1 MAVAAGSEGD
11 VAEAVIEMRLRGAD
25 PRSQRSRQL
34 LKAAAIHLLRKGSD
48 PQPSVSTLVR
58 TAQVSRSTFYAHY
71 DSVDEL
77 LDDALGEVLRFAVP
91 LTDGPLGFVPG
102 LFAQVE
108 QQPELAAAMLSA
120 DRNTD
125 LAPRLRHQIAR
136 SMASGGYEN
145 SGLAGEVMADGLLAA
160 LRWWLDVCPERPA
173 REMAT
178 EFIRLWSPALAA
190 CCGGLWGHA
199 LD

>member
-1 MAVAAGSEGD
+1 M
-11 VAEAVIEMRLRGAD
+11 AEAVIEMRVRGAD

-34 LKAAAIHLLRKGSD
+34 LKAAAVHLLRKGSD

-77 LDDALGEVLRFAVP
+77 LDDALGEMPLFVVP
-91 LTDGPLGFVPG
+91 ATDGPHGFVSG

-108 QQPELAAAMLSA
+108 QHPELATAMLSPG
-120 DRNTD
+120 RNTD

-136 SMASGGYEN
+136 SLASGGCEN
-145 SGLAGEVMADGLLAA
+145 CGLAGEVMAGGLVAA

-173 REMAT
+173 REMAA

-190 CCGGLWGHA
+190 HCGGFGGHA

>member
-1 MAVAAGSEGD
+1 M
-11 VAEAVIEMRLRGAD
+11 AEAVIEMRMRGAD

-34 LKAAAIHLLRKGSD
+34 LRAAAVRLLRRGSD

-71 DSVDEL
+71 DSVDDL
-77 LDDALGEVLRFAVP
+77 LDDALGELSLFVVP
-91 LTDGPLGFVPG
+91 AARGPLGFVRG
-102 LFAQVE
+102 LFEQVE
-108 QQPELAAAMLSA
+108 QHRELASAMLSPE
-120 DRNTD
+120 RHTD

-136 SMASGGYEN
+136 SLASGGHEN
-145 SGLAGEVMADGLLAA
+145 CGLAGEVLADGVVAA

-173 REMAT
+173 SEMSD
-178 EFIRLWSPALAA
+178 EFVRLWSPGLAA
-190 CCGGLWGHA
+190 YCGGFGGHA